1 MMRKTTICKQMHGKD
16 TEKRKV
22 KRRIDAPGRK
32 LEIESGRQTEPQ
44 NRSELRRVQG

>member
-1 MMRKTTICKQMHGKD
+1 MRAEARED

-22 KRRIDAPGRK
+22 RNRGVDAPGRK

-44 NRSELRRVQG
+44 NRSELRKGQG